1 MCFGFIGHDT
11 QFSVVIP
18 QQQHTETK
26 TMFKNWSWA
35 LGRSNPIRKLF
46 GGPQLRQRTDGKKN
60 IPLII
65 AAGVGIGIYAF
76 QPAIKEAAEI
86 VAKEQEKK

>member
-1 MCFGFIGHDT
+1 
-11 QFSVVIP
+11 
-18 QQQHTETK
+18 
-26 TMFKNWSWA
+26 MFKNWSWA
-35 LGRSNPIRKLF
+35 LGRSNPLRKLF

>member
-1 MCFGFIGHDT
+1 
-11 QFSVVIP
+11 
-18 QQQHTETK
+18 
-26 TMFKNWSWA
+26 
-35 LGRSNPIRKLF
+35 NPLRKIF
-46 GGPQLRQRTDGKKN
+46 GGPQLRQRSDGKKN